1 MALLKNNYFEIA
13 LLFSF
18 AKAALFESKV
28 SIVRKSLG
36 LSGRYIFLPR
46 VANQSRLNERSK
58 VTRVRE

>member
-1 MALLKNNYFEIA
+1 MAPLKNNYFEIA

-18 AKAALFESKV
+18 AKAAFESKV

-36 LSGRYIFLPR
+36 LSGRYIFLPH

>member
-1 MALLKNNYFEIA
+1 MAPLKNNYFEIA

-36 LSGRYIFLPR
+36 LSGRYIFLPH
-46 VANQSRLNERSK
+46 VTNQSRLNERSK